1 VGDTPSHPDV
11 PDPVRQL
18 LVEHVDSFEKLELL
32 VLCGTRPDT
41 GWTAS
46 SAAAELRLPVA
57 VVEPALDE
65 LVASGILVRE
75 GTDHRLCGPGDAVG
89 GPARALCRLYRDDR
103 VVILNLLA
111 TQALQRI
118 KSSAARTFAEAF
130 RLKPRRGK
138 GEDDA

>member
-1 VGDTPSHPDV
+1 VGDTLSHPDV

-32 VLCGTRPDT
+32 VLCGTRPET
-41 GWTAS
+41 GWTAD
-46 SAAAELRLPVA
+46 AAATELRLPVA
-57 VVEPALDE
+57 VIEPALE
-65 LVASGILVRE
+65 ALVASRILVPE
-75 GTDHRLCGPGDAVG
+75 GRGHRLCGPDDAAG
-89 GPARALCRLYRDDR
+89 GPARDLCRLYHEDR

-138 GEDDA
+138 GDDDA